1 MSFTDFFIRRPI
13 FAIVLS
19 LLIVI
24 AGALALFRLPLSE
37 YPRVTPTTVAV
48 RATYPGASPEA
59 VAATVAAPLEQE
71 INGVPGMLYLSSQAD
86 ASGALALTVT
96 FAEDVDPDLAQINVQ
111 NRVARALPRLPAEVQ
126 ALGVVTEKTSPDML
140 MVVHLISP
148 DGRFDALH
156 LTNYALLAVRD
167 ELRRLPGVGD
177 VYAWGAGEYAMRVW
191 LDPAKLAARHLTAA
205 DVIAAI
211 REENVQVAA
220 GSLGQSPQA
229 GAPFQVA
236 LQAPG
241 RLASPE
247 EFADIVVKAG
257 GEGRLTR
264 LKDVARVE
272 LGGSGYAL
280 RSLLDNREA
289 AGIQINQAPGASAL
303 AVSAAVR
310 AKMAELQR
318 GFPEGIEYRIAYD
331 PTIFVRASLRSV
343 ITTLFEAVL
352 LVVLVVVL
360 FLQSWRASLI
370 PLAAVPVSIVG
381 TFAAMQAFG
390 FTLNTLSLFGL
401 VLAIGI
407 VVDDAIVVVENVERH
422 LARGVSRVEAAR
434 QAMREVTGPILA
446 TLFVLVAV
454 FVPTA
459 FLSGL
464 TGQFYRQFALTI
476 AISTVISA
484 LNSLTLSPAL
494 AATLLDEPGR
504 PKDALARLLAR
515 AAGWIFRPFNRLVER
530 TTAGYVGAVRRFLRV
545 GGIGGVLYLGL
556 GLLTGW
562 GFQRTPLGFVPAQD
576 KYYLVGIVQLPDGA
590 SLDRTEATVRQVT
603 DLLLAEPGVDT
614 VVAFPGLSI
623 SGFASLPNAGV
634 VFAMLD
640 PFAQRRSA
648 ELSAGAIAGRL
659 NGKLGAVR
667 DGFAAIFPPPPVPGL
682 GAIGG
687 FKLQVQDRAG
697 AGYAELHAATEKLLA
712 AARARPELTG
722 LFSSFQIN
730 APQLRLDVNRDKAKA
745 LQLSLGDVYQTL
757 QANLGSYYVNDLT
770 LFGRSY
776 RVFVQ
781 SDAPFR
787 TDEST
792 LGLLQARNAEGQLV
806 PLATV
811 LDAGYTT
818 GPDRVIRYNA
828 FPSAD
833 LNGNAA
839 PGVSSGEAVAL
850 MEKLAREHLPPGF
863 SFEWTDLTYQQ
874 KLAGSSAVWV
884 FALCVLFA
892 YLILAAQ
899 YNSWTLPLA
908 VVLIVPLTLL
918 SALVGVWLTGGD
930 NNLFTQIALI
940 VLVGLASKNA
950 ILIVEFAWEREQE
963 GAQPLAAV
971 LEAARLRLRPIVM
984 TSLAFI
990 VGVVPLVFATGAG
1003 AEMRQA
1009 MGVAV
1014 FAGMLGVTIFGLFLT
1029 PLFYVALRR
1038 LVLRGR
1044 SAAAATLTPNPHS
1057 EASSHV

>member
-19 LLIVI
+19 VLIVI
-24 AGALALFRLPLSE
+24 AGGLALFQLPLSE
-37 YPRVTPTTVAV
+37 YPRVAPTTVAV
-48 RATYPGASPEA
+48 RASYPGASPEA
-59 VAATVAAPLEQE
+59 IATTVAAPLEQE

-86 ASGALALTVT
+86 ASGRMTLTVT
-96 FAEDVDPDLAQINVQ
+96 FAENVDPDLAQINVQ

-140 MVVHLISP
+140 MVVHLVSP
-148 DGRFDALH
+148 DGRFDALQ
-156 LTNYALLAVRD
+156 LTNYALLSVRD
-167 ELRRLPGVGD
+167 ELQRLPGVGD

-191 LDPAKLAARHLTAA
+191 LDPAKLAARELTAG

-211 REENVQVAA
+211 REQNVQVAA
-220 GSLGQSPQA
+220 GALGESPQG
-229 GAPFQVA
+229 GAPFQIA
-236 LQAPG
+236 LKAPT
-241 RLASPE
+241 RLASAE
-247 EFADIVVKAG
+247 DFSAIVVKSAAD
-257 GEGRLTR
+257 GRLTR
-264 LKDVARVE
+264 LGDVARVE
-272 LGGSGYAL
+272 LGASTYAL
-280 RSLLDNREA
+280 RSLLDNQEA

-310 AKMAELQR
+310 ARMAELRQS
-318 GFPEGIEYRIAYD
+318 FPEGIDYRIAYD

-343 ITTLFEAVL
+343 ITTLFEAVG

-381 TFAAMQAFG
+381 TFAAMQLLG
-390 FTLNTLSLFGL
+390 FSLNTLSLFGL

-422 LARGVSRVEAAR
+422 LARGLSRVEAAR
-434 QAMREVTGPILA
+434 AAMREVTGPILA
-446 TLFVLVAV
+446 TMFVLVAV

-484 LNSLTLSPAL
+484 VNSLTLSPAL
-494 AATLLDEPGR
+494 AATILR
-504 PKDALARLLAR
+504 PHATGPARGPLARL
-515 AAGWIFRPFNRLVER
+515 AGRVFGGFNRVVES
-530 TTAGYVGAVRRFLRV
+530 TTGRYVNGVRRFLRV
-545 GGIGGVLYLGL
+545 GAIGGALYVGL
-556 GLLTGW
+556 GLLTW
-562 GFQRTPLGFVPAQD
+562 LGFARTPLGFVPAQD

-590 SLDRTEATVRQVT
+590 ALDRTEASLRQVT
-603 DLLLAEPGVDT
+603 DILRAEPGVES

-623 SGFASLPNAGV
+623 SGFANLPNAGV

-640 PFAQRRSA
+640 PFDQRRTPD
-648 ELSAGAIAGRL
+648 LSAGAIAARL
-659 NGKLGAVR
+659 NPKLSAVR

-687 FKLQVQDRAG
+687 FKLQVQDRG
-697 AGYAELHAATEKLLA
+697 GQGYAALHAATEKLLA
-712 AARARPELTG
+712 AARQRPELTG
-722 LFSSFQIN
+722 LFSSFQVN
-730 APQLRLDVNRDKAKA
+730 APQLRLEIDRDKAKSH
-745 LQLSLGDVYQTL
+745 QLALGDVHQAL
-757 QANLGSYYVNDLT
+757 QANLGSFYVNDLT

-781 SDAPFR
+781 SDAPYR
-787 TDEST
+787 TDEAA
-792 LGLLQARNAEGQLV
+792 LRLLQTRNRDGQLV
-806 PLATV
+806 PLASV
-811 LDAGYTT
+811 VQADYTT

-833 LNGNAA
+833 VNGNAA
-839 PGVSSGEAVAL
+839 PGVSSGAAVAL
-850 MEKLAREHLPPGF
+850 MEQLAREHLPAGF
-863 SFEWTDLTYQQ
+863 TFEWTDLTYQQ
-874 KLAGSSAVWV
+874 KLAGSSAAWV
-884 FALCVLFA
+884 FGLCILFA

-918 SALVGVWLTGGD
+918 SALVGVWVTGGD

-950 ILIVEFAWEREQE
+950 ILIVEFAWEREHE
-963 GAQPLAAV
+963 GASPLDAV

-990 VGVVPLVFATGAG
+990 VGVVPLVFASGAG

-1014 FAGMLGVTIFGLFLT
+1014 FSGMLGVTLLGLFLT

-1038 LVLRGR
+1038 LVLRR
-1044 SAAAATLTPNPHS
+1044 SARVTVQPLPETLR
-1057 EASSHV
+1057 HV

>member
-1 MSFTDFFIRRPI
+1 MHFSDFFIRRPI

-24 AGALALFRLPLSE
+24 AGSLALFRLPLSE
-37 YPRVTPTTVAV
+37 YPRVSPTTVAV
-48 RATYPGASPEA
+48 RASYPGASAEA
-59 VAATVAAPLEQE
+59 LATTVAAPLEQE
-71 INGVPGMLYLSSQAD
+71 INGVPGMLYVESQSD
-86 ASGALALTVT
+86 AAGRVTITVT
-96 FAEDVDPDLAQINVQ
+96 FSENVDPDLAQINVQ

-156 LTNYALLAVRD
+156 LTNYALLSVRD
-167 ELRRLPGVGD
+167 ELQRLPGVGD
-177 VYAWGAGEYAMRVW
+177 VSAWGAGEYAMRVW
-191 LDPAKLAARHLTAA
+191 LDPAKLAARQLTSG
-205 DVIAAI
+205 DVINAI
-211 REENVQVAA
+211 REQNVQVAA
-220 GSLGQSPQA
+220 GALGESPQA
-229 GAPFQVA
+229 GAPFQVS
-236 LQAPG
+236 LQAPS
-241 RLASPE
+241 RLSSTE
-247 EFADIVVKAG
+247 DFAEIVVKAG
-257 GEGRLTR
+257 ADGQLTR
-264 LKDVARVE
+264 LEDVARVE
-272 LGGSGYAL
+272 LGGSAYAL
-280 RSLLDNREA
+280 RSLLDNQEA

-310 AKMAELQR
+310 TKMAELKKS
-318 GFPEGIEYRIAYD
+318 FPEGLDYRIAYD

-352 LVVLVVVL
+352 LVVLVVML
-360 FLQSWRASLI
+360 FLQSWRASII

-381 TFAAMQAFG
+381 TFAVMHAFG

-434 QAMREVTGPILA
+434 LAMREVTGPIVA
-446 TLFVLVAV
+446 TMLVLVAV

-464 TGQFYRQFALTI
+464 SGQFYRQFALTI

-484 LNSLTLSPAL
+484 INSLTLSPAL
-494 AATLLDEPGR
+494 AAMILDEHGAR
-504 PKDALARLLAR
+504 KDAFARVLDR
-515 AAGWIFRPFNRLVER
+515 SFGWLFRLFNRAFER
-530 TTAGYVGAVRRFLRV
+530 TTGRYVGAVRRFLRV
-545 GGIGGVLYLGL
+545 SAIGGGLYLAL
-556 GLLTGW
+556 GALTW
-562 GFQRTPLGFVPAQD
+562 FGFEKTPLGFVPSQD
-576 KYYLVGIVQLPDGA
+576 KYYLVGIVQLPEGA
-590 SLDRTEATVRQVT
+590 SLDRTEASVRQVT
-603 DLLLAEPGVDT
+603 DILLAEPGVET

-623 SGFASLPNAGV
+623 SGFVNLPNAGV

-640 PFAQRRSA
+640 PFDQRRSE
-648 ELSAGAIAGRL
+648 ELSAGAIAGRI
-659 NGKLGAVR
+659 NGKLRSVG

-682 GAIGG
+682 GTIGG
-687 FKLQVQDRAG
+687 FKLQVQDRTG
-697 AGYAELHAATEKLLA
+697 AGYPALHAATQKLMA
-712 AARARPELTG
+712 AAQQRPELTG
-722 LFSSFQIN
+722 LFTSFQIN
-730 APQLRLDVNRDKAKA
+730 APQLRVDVDRDKAKT
-745 LQLSLGDVYQTL
+745 LQLDLRSVYQAL

-781 SDAPFR
+781 SDAPHR
-787 TDEST
+787 SDESA
-792 LGLLQARNAEGQLV
+792 LRLLQTRNRDGKMV
-806 PLATV
+806 PLSTVVAT
-811 LDAGYTT
+811 DYTT

-833 LNGNAA
+833 INGNAA
-839 PGVSSGEAVAL
+839 PGVSSGEAIAL
-850 MEKLAREHLPPGF
+850 MEQLAREHLPPGF
-863 SFEWTDLTYQQ
+863 TFEWTGLTHQQ
-874 KLAGSSAVWV
+874 KLSGSSSVWV
-884 FALCVLFA
+884 FVLCVLFA

-918 SALVGVWLTGGD
+918 SALAGVWLTGGD

-950 ILIVEFAWEREQE
+950 ILIVEFAWGREQE
-963 GAQPLAAV
+963 GATPLDAV
-971 LEAARLRLRPIVM
+971 LEAARLRLRPIIM

-990 VGVVPLVFATGAG
+990 VGVLPLVFASGAG
-1003 AEMRQA
+1003 AEMRHA

-1014 FAGMLGVTIFGLFLT
+1014 FAGMLGVTLFGLFLT

-1038 LVLRGR
+1038 LALWRERRPV
-1044 SAAAATLTPNPHS
+1044 ATQLLPETPRH
-1057 EASSHV
+1057 A

>member
-1 MSFTDFFIRRPI
+1 MHFTDFFIRRPI

-19 LLIVI
+19 VLIFI
-24 AGALALFRLPLSE
+24 AGGLALLRLPLSE

-48 RATYPGASPEA
+48 RASYPGASPEVIA
-59 VAATVAAPLEQE
+59 SSVAAPLEQE
-71 INGVPGMLYLSSQAD
+71 INGVPGMLYMSSQAD
-86 ASGALALTVT
+86 AAGAMSITVT
-96 FAEDVDPDLAQINVQ
+96 FAEDVDPDLAQIHVQ

-140 MVVHLISP
+140 MVVHLVSP

-156 LTNYALLAVRD
+156 LTNYALLSVRD

-177 VYAWGAGEYAMRVW
+177 VHAWGAGEYAMRIW
-191 LDPAKLAARHLTAA
+191 LDPEKLAARRLTAG
-205 DVIAAI
+205 DVIAAV
-211 REENVQVAA
+211 REQNVQVAA
-220 GSLGQSPQA
+220 GSLGQSPEA
-229 GAPFQVA
+229 GAPFQIV
-236 LQAPG
+236 LRAPG
-241 RLASPE
+241 RLESAD
-247 EFADIVVKAG
+247 EFGDIVVKTG
-257 GEGRLTR
+257 TDGRLTR
-264 LKDVARVE
+264 LRDVARVE
-272 LGGSGYAL
+272 LGGSGYSL
-280 RSLLDNREA
+280 RSLLDNQEA

-310 AKMAELQR
+310 VKMEELKR
-318 GFPEGIEYRIAYD
+318 GFPEGIDYRIAYD
-331 PTIFVRASLRSV
+331 PTLFVRASLRSV
-343 ITTLFEAVL
+343 VVTLLEAVV
-352 LVVLVVVL
+352 LVVVVVVL

-381 TFAAMQAFG
+381 TFAVMHALG

-422 LARGVSRVEAAR
+422 LARGLDRVKSA
-434 QAMREVTGPILA
+434 QLAMREVTGPIIA
-446 TLFVLVAV
+446 TMLVLVAV

-484 LNSLTLSPAL
+484 INSLTLSPAL
-494 AATLLDEPGR
+494 AALMLDEPGR
-504 PKDALARLLAR
+504 PRDRLSRLLDR
-515 AAGWIFRPFNRLVER
+515 TLGPVFRPFNALVER
-530 TTAGYVGAVRRFLRV
+530 TTMGYAGAVRRFLRV
-545 GGIGGVLYLGL
+545 GAVGGVLYLGL
-556 GLLTGW
+556 GALTWW
-562 GFQRTPLGFVPAQD
+562 GFRHTPAGFVPDQD

-603 DLLLAEPGVDT
+603 DLLRAERGIDT

-623 SGFASLPNAGV
+623 SGFANLPNAGV

-640 PFAQRRSA
+640 PFEQRKDPS
-648 ELSAGAIAGRL
+648 LSAGAIAGRI
-659 NGKLGAVR
+659 NQKFGAVK

-687 FKLQVQDRAG
+687 FKLQVQDRSG
-697 AGYAELHAATEKLLA
+697 AGYVALQAAVQKLMTA
-712 AARARPELTG
+712 AQQRPELTG
-722 LFSSFQIN
+722 LFTSFQIN
-730 APQLRLDVNRDKAKA
+730 APQLRVDVDRDKAKRLG
-745 LQLSLGDVYQTL
+745 LQLGDVYQAL

-770 LFGRSY
+770 LHGRSY

-781 SDAPFR
+781 SDAPYR
-787 TDEST
+787 QDESA
-792 LGLLQARNAEGQLV
+792 LRLLQTRGSEGQLV

-811 LDAGYTT
+811 VEATYTT
-818 GPDRVIRYNA
+818 GPDRVLRYNA

-833 LNGNAA
+833 INGNAA

-850 MEKLAREHLPPGF
+850 MEALAKEHLPPGF
-863 SFEWTDLTYQQ
+863 TFEWTDLAYQQ
-874 KLAGSSAVWV
+874 QKAGSSTAWV

-908 VVLIVPLTLL
+908 VVLIVPLSLL
-918 SALVGVWLTGGD
+918 SALAGVWISGGD

-950 ILIVEFAWEREQE
+950 ILIVEFAWERERE
-963 GAQPLAAV
+963 GADPLTAV
-971 LEAARLRLRPIVM
+971 LDAARLRLRPIVM

-990 VGVVPLVFATGAG
+990 MGVLPLVFASGAG
-1003 AEMRQA
+1003 AEMREA

-1014 FAGMLGVTIFGLFLT
+1014 FAGMLGVTLFGLFLT
-1029 PLFYVALRR
+1029 PLFYLALRKLAR
-1038 LVLRGR
+1038 VSVPSTPSETSSLVLEPSR
-1044 SAAAATLTPNPHS
+1044 HD
-1057 EASSHV
+1057 